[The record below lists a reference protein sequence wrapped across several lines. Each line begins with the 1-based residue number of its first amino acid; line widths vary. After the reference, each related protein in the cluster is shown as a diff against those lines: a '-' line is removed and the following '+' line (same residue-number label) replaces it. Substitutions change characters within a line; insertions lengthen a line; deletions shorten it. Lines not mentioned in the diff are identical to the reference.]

1 MLWAAL
7 AFGGG
12 IAVGI
17 HAWRPPLWWVVAW
30 IVFALSGSYLLR
42 RRGRSAF
49 IVGLGALFFLGAL
62 MVQVRGLEG
71 AGNSGW
77 TRFADGTEVV
87 VTAHVTKE
95 GLCKRTVPA
104 ASGRGLMSRP
114 NSSQRATRTLRSTPA
129 CASMSISRNRRT
141 TWAE

>member
-62 MVQVRGLEG
+62 TYGAWKERAIPVGRDLQTAQKLWSPPTSPKKASARGQ
-71 AGNSGW
+71 S
-77 TRFADGTEVV
+77 RQ
-87 VTAHVTKE
+87 
-95 GLCKRTVPA
+95 RPA
-104 ASGRGLMSRP
+104 
-114 NSSQRATRTLRSTPA
+114 
-129 CASMSISRNRRT
+129 
-141 TWAE
+141 ED